1 VTYEDTIRDLNQRL
15 KDAEKRADDAE
26 SQNKRLMK
34 ENEKLEYDLSTAHDA
49 YSALNDELEGTLKD
63 LGGM

>member
-1 VTYEDTIRDLNQRL
+1 MVVD
-15 KDAEKRADDAE
+15 
-26 SQNKRLMK
+26 
-34 ENEKLEYDLSTAHDA
+34 DLSTAHDA